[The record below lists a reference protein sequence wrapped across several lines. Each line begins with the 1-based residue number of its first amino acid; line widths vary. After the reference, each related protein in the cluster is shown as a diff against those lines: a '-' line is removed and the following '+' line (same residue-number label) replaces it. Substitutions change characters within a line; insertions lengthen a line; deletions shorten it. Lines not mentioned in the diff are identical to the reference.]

1 MSSNYEV
8 ARDYSKR
15 SSLEQGKCFDILLS
29 QMTVKPGDQCLDI
42 GCGTGN
48 PTAIVAGR
56 IGANGQVL
64 SDTARKT
71 QPSENIKFL
80 EGNFSDIELEESMFD
95 LVFSNLVFHWLDT
108 DEKLKTTKKAFSAV
122 KRNGLF
128 VASISKERIE
138 NAKEILRYFPK
149 ERQAYVDDLLSYQSD
164 QYYKDLF
171 MEAGFHIVSFSSEV
185 IEAAFPS
192 VRSYLEWMDASYG
205 LKNEFKT
212 VYYENEHRIKL
223 ARYADGTVCQKT
235 HVLFVVLRMP

>member
-1 MSSNYEV
+1 
-8 ARDYSKR
+8 
-15 SSLEQGKCFDILLS
+15 
-29 QMTVKPGDQCLDI
+29 MTVKPGDQCLDI

-164 QYYKDLF
+164 QYYKDLLISTLF
-171 MEAGFHIVSFSSEV
+171 RLV
-185 IEAAFPS
+185 
-192 VRSYLEWMDASYG
+192 
-205 LKNEFKT
+205 LK
-212 VYYENEHRIKL
+212 
-223 ARYADGTVCQKT
+223 
-235 HVLFVVLRMP
+235 

>member
-29 QMTVKPGDQCLDI
+29 KMTVKPGDQCLDI

-48 PTAIVAGR
+48 PTAIVAGKV
-56 IGANGQVL
+56 GANGQVL
-64 SDTARKT
+64 GVDLDKERIRIARKT

-80 EGNFSDIELEESMFD
+80 EGKFSDIELKESMFD
-95 LVFSNLVFHWLDT
+95 LVFSNLVFHCLDT
-108 DEKLKTTKKAFSAV
+108 DQKLKTTKKAFSAV

-171 MEAGFHIVSFSSEV
+171 ISTLFRLV
-185 IEAAFPS
+185 
-192 VRSYLEWMDASYG
+192 
-205 LKNEFKT
+205 LK
-212 VYYENEHRIKL
+212 
-223 ARYADGTVCQKT
+223 
-235 HVLFVVLRMP
+235 